1 MPGEGENS
9 DILVLS
15 ILEIVLLILIYLQCP
30 HLHVHCSVF
39 SLLF

>member
-1 MPGEGENS
+1 MPGEEEDS

-15 ILEIVLLILIYLQCP
+15 IGNSSLLILIYLQCP
-30 HLHVHCSVF
+30 HLYVHCSVF